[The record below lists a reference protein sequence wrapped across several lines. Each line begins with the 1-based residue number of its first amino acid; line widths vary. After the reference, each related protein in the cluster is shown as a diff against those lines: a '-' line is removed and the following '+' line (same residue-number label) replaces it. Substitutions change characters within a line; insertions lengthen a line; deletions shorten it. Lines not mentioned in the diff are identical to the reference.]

1 MPINEPIEQAQA
13 CRHARHGNWDEFSKT
28 VTELI
33 REVNRQG
40 RYGNNGSDWF
50 AVLWCEFA
58 LDENAKALGEYSQWL
73 MRHRGTYGHRL
84 PTLSSL
90 VHAASKDPRMQ
101 WVLHREDLH
110 DIWVAGTDVPVP
122 NKEWRAAHKVE
133 KDTFAAYTTWMQ
145 KQPESLQE
153 IQKLYLER
161 HGIEALAKK
170 PLLYYAMCAYGTPTK
185 EQVKHAAL
193 SSNPIYDMRRLE
205 EHFPGI
211 TAFRSMYEG
220 MDFAPGAVRDGIRKF
235 IEGTIKAP
243 EQITPEHGFG

>member
-13 CRHARHGNWDEFSKT
+13 CRYARQGNWEEFSKT
-28 VTELI
+28 VTDLI

-58 LDENAKALGEYSQWL
+58 LDENAKALGEYSKWL

-122 NKEWRAAHKVE
+122 NKEWRAAHKVD
-133 KDTFAAYTTWMQ
+133 KDTFATYTAWMQ

-161 HGIEALAKK
+161 HGTEALAKK

-193 SSNPIYDMRRLE
+193 ASNPIYDMRRLE

>member
-1 MPINEPIEQAQA
+1 MNESLEQAHA
-13 CRHARHGNWDEFSKT
+13 CRYARQGKWEEFSKT
-28 VTELI
+28 VTDLI

-40 RYGNNGSDWF
+40 RYGNNASDWF

-58 LDENAKALGEYSQWL
+58 LDENAKALGEYSKWL

-101 WVLHREDLH
+101 WALHREDLH

-122 NKEWRAAHKVE
+122 NKEWRAAHKVD
-133 KDTFAAYTTWMQ
+133 KDTFATYTAWMQ

-161 HGIEALAKK
+161 HGTEALTKK

-193 SSNPIYDMRRLE
+193 ASNPIYDMRRLE

>member
-1 MPINEPIEQAQA
+1 MNESLEQAHA
-13 CRHARHGNWDEFSKT
+13 CRYARQGKWDAFSKS
-28 VTELI
+28 VTGLI
-33 REVNRQG
+33 QEINRQG

-50 AVLWCEFA
+50 SILWYEFA
-58 LDENAKALGEYSQWL
+58 LEENAQALSEYSHWL
-73 MRHRGTYGHRL
+73 LKHRGTYGHRI
-84 PTLSSL
+84 PMLSSL
-90 VHAASKDPRMQ
+90 VHAASAHPEMQ
-101 WVLHREDLH
+101 WLLNREDLH
-110 DIWVAGTDVPVP
+110 DIWVAGADVPVP

-133 KDTFAAYTTWMQ
+133 KDTFGTYCAWML
-145 KQPESLQE
+145 KQPDSVQRLQ
-153 IQKLYLER
+153 QLYLER
-161 HGIEALAKK
+161 HGTEALAKK

-193 SSNPIYDMRRLE
+193 ASNPIYDMRRLE